1 MKQNKAMTKYM
12 LSATVIS
19 IMALTGCKQT
29 LDTLDAKLNALV
41 SSVPSDGKMLDQV
54 GAPAEPLSDNDKELE
69 YRRVMVQAKG
79 IAPMPSVTTLAQT
92 VLDRIIDNVP
102 YPDAPRATVHI
113 IPNMSPGAR
122 AHASGGIFLHHSA
135 FNYLNNEDQ
144 LAFLLAHEY
153 AHIYLQHNPSSFI
166 DKIRPY
172 LMTAIDAYMATSDDE
187 DDVQKGLRLYGS
199 DMLVKNLLL
208 PAWDRK
214 LEAQA
219 DFLGI
224 DLMVAA
230 GYNPDEV
237 VRFLHVLKTYEDSFE
252 FLSTRK
258 RNLLEQAITSQ
269 LSADNEGDAMM
280 RNIMNEIKQSFSE
293 LLRDMNRTHLTA
305 SERVKDLY
313 PYILREHEEATFR
326 PLNVDSFA
334 TAVLDD
340 DDILESYDLAY
351 FVNNPSEDDNETRLF
366 ATARKSVSGRTKD
379 HPYTRDSF
387 AELRARTGNVDL
399 ALKNLELSQN
409 QNGFLPFVMEVKRAE
424 WLAKSGKPSEALARL
439 EPVAIYYD
447 WPLDSYRVMIPLAKN
462 TSNERFKA
470 TELLLQCVAKYPQ
483 DRKVCGSST

>member
-1 MKQNKAMTKYM
+1 
-12 LSATVIS
+12 
-19 IMALTGCKQT
+19 
-29 LDTLDAKLNALV
+29 
-41 SSVPSDGKMLDQV
+41 
-54 GAPAEPLSDNDKELE
+54 
-69 YRRVMVQAKG
+69 
-79 IAPMPSVTTLAQT
+79 
-92 VLDRIIDNVP
+92 
-102 YPDAPRATVHI
+102 
-113 IPNMSPGAR
+113 
-122 AHASGGIFLHHSA
+122 
-135 FNYLNNEDQ
+135 
-144 LAFLLAHEY
+144 
-153 AHIYLQHNPSSFI
+153 
-166 DKIRPY
+166 
-172 LMTAIDAYMATSDDE
+172 
-187 DDVQKGLRLYGS
+187 
-199 DMLVKNLLL
+199 
-208 PAWDRK
+208 
-214 LEAQA
+214 
-219 DFLGI
+219 
-224 DLMVAA
+224 
-230 GYNPDEV
+230 
-237 VRFLHVLKTYEDSFE
+237 
-252 FLSTRK
+252 
-258 RNLLEQAITSQ
+258 
-269 LSADNEGDAMM
+269 
-280 RNIMNEIKQSFSE
+280 MNEIKQSFSE

-366 ATARKSVSGRTKD
+366 AMARKSVSGRTKD

-470 TELLLQCVAKYPQ
+470 TELILQCVAKYPQ